1 MTIYCKL
8 KYINLVF
15 IYFYCIINMGG
26 IMNNYQ
32 EEKSLD
38 EGYNYQGEKFLDKV
52 YKDLHLSEIV
62 IHTANKS
69 DDKYQKIEKY
79 MKRLEDVT
87 KRVSEHDKINLIK
100 MYYYKKYVIKEQNVP
115 ESYFRKQ
122 EKIALDR
129 GYGHV
134 KYDEETKK
142 QEIEHIINEQ
152 KASLDMWLDY
162 FFSKDTDMY
171 PTWFKYYVF
180 QGMLKLGYFDKEKN
194 SYTKRTESTVK
205 PFIELNR
212 EALSLIYSELIK
224 FLNKESID
232 DEKLNAL
239 INNGSFS
246 KLYSY
251 AILKLDSVKDDG
263 FKSDDGI
270 WKKYNQGS
278 NPEILFNDINGKGTG
293 WCTAGGIDTARAH
306 INGGDF
312 HVYYTKDREGNYTK
326 PRIAIRMNGNQI
338 AEIRGISE
346 NQNIESNME
355 KVVDK
360 KLEEFPDRDK
370 YKKKVK
376 DMEMLTYIYTKHQNK
391 GELTKVDLRFLYEID
406 DEITGFG
413 YGRDPRIEE
422 LLYGRNVR
430 KDLALVFD
438 CKEENISLTK
448 KEALSGN
455 IIYHYGDLSLSG
467 LTSAEDLKLP
477 DKIGGNLDLSGL
489 TSAEGLKLPVEIGES
504 LDLGYLTSA
513 EDLKLPDKIGGD
525 LDLSGLTSAEGLKLP
540 NGIGGDLSLSGLTS
554 AEDLKIPTEI
564 GGYLD
569 LRGLISAEGLK
580 LPDKVGG
587 YLSLSGL
594 TSAEDLKLPTEIGGG
609 LLLDSLAS
617 AKDLKLPD
625 KIGGNLDLS
634 GLTSAEGLKL
644 PDKVGGYLSLS
655 GLKSAKGLE
664 LPTEIEGSLYL
675 NSLTSAEGLKLPTEI
690 GGGLLLDSLVSAKD
704 LKLPDKIGGNLD
716 LSGLTSAEGL
726 KLPNGIGGDLSL
738 SGLTSAKGLELPT
751 EIGGY
756 LDLRGL
762 ISAEGLKLPDKVG
775 GYLDL
780 SGLTSAEGLKLP
792 NEIEDSL
799 FLSGLTSAEG
809 LKLPDKIGGHLSLSG
824 LTSAEGLKLPVEIG
838 KSLELSGL
846 TSAEGLKLPDKIGG
860 YLDLNGLTSAKDLE
874 LPTKIGGLIRLTS
887 LKSIDGLDLSSRFIS
902 KMMFSDEIEQQL
914 TNGKTR
920 SA

>member
-1 MTIYCKL
+1 
-8 KYINLVF
+8 
-15 IYFYCIINMGG
+15 
-26 IMNNYQ
+26 MN
-32 EEKSLD
+32 
-38 EGYNYQGEKFLDKV
+38 NYQGEKFLDKV

-62 IHTANKS
+62 MHTANKS

-87 KRVSEHDKINLIK
+87 KRASEHDKISLIK
-100 MYYYKKYVIKEQNVP
+100 MYYYKKYVIKEENVP

-134 KYDEETKK
+134 KYDEKTKK

-180 QGMLKLGYFDKEKN
+180 QGMLKLGFFDKEKN

-326 PRIAIRMNGNQI
+326 PRIAIRMEGNKI
-338 AEIRGISE
+338 AEIRGISKD
-346 NQNIESNME
+346 QNIEANME

-360 KLEEFPDRDK
+360 KLEEFPDRDE

-391 GELTKVDLRFLYEID
+391 GELTKNDLRFLYEID
-406 DEITGFG
+406 NKITGFG
-413 YGRDPRIEE
+413 YKKDPRIEE
-422 LLYGRNVR
+422 LLEGRNVR
-430 KDLALVFD
+430 EDLALVFD

-448 KEALSGN
+448 EEALRGN
-455 IIYHYGDLSLSG
+455 IIYHHGDLFLIY
-467 LTSAEDLKLP
+467 LTSVEGLKLP
-477 DKIGGNLDLSGL
+477 DKIGGSLNLSVRSAEGLKLPDKIGKSLSLNGL
-489 TSAEGLKLPVEIGES
+489 TSAEGLKLPSKIDGS
-504 LDLGYLTSA
+504 LYLH
-513 EDLKLPDKIGGD
+513 
-525 LDLSGLTSAEGLKLP
+525 GLT
-540 NGIGGDLSLSGLTS
+540 
-554 AEDLKIPTEI
+554 
-564 GGYLD
+564 
-569 LRGLISAEGLK
+569 
-580 LPDKVGG
+580 
-587 YLSLSGL
+587 
-594 TSAEDLKLPTEIGGG
+594 
-609 LLLDSLAS
+609 
-617 AKDLKLPD
+617 
-625 KIGGNLDLS
+625 
-634 GLTSAEGLKL
+634 
-644 PDKVGGYLSLS
+644 
-655 GLKSAKGLE
+655 SAKGLE
-664 LPTEIEGSLYL
+664 LPNE
-675 NSLTSAEGLKLPTEI
+675 
-690 GGGLLLDSLVSAKD
+690 
-704 LKLPDKIGGNLD
+704 IGGNLD

-726 KLPNGIGGDLSL
+726 KLPNEIGGNLDLSGL
-738 SGLTSAKGLELPT
+738 TSAEDLKLPNEIGDGLNLRGLTSAKGLKLPDKIGGNLNLMGLTSAKGLKLPDKIGGNLNLMGLTSAKGLELP
-751 EIGGY
+751 
-756 LDLRGL
+756 
-762 ISAEGLKLPDKVG
+762 
-775 GYLDL
+775 
-780 SGLTSAEGLKLP
+780 

-799 FLSGLTSAEG
+799 GLGGLRSAEG
-809 LKLPDKIGGHLSLSG
+809 LKLPDKIGG
-824 LTSAEGLKLPVEIG
+824 TI
-838 KSLELSGL
+838 
-846 TSAEGLKLPDKIGG
+846 
-860 YLDLNGLTSAKDLE
+860 Y
-874 LPTKIGGLIRLTS
+874 LTS
-887 LKSIDGLDLSSRFIS
+887 LESLDGLDLSSRFIS

-914 TNGKTR
+914 INKKTI
-920 SA
+920 

>member
-1 MTIYCKL
+1 
-8 KYINLVF
+8 
-15 IYFYCIINMGG
+15 
-26 IMNNYQ
+26 MN
-32 EEKSLD
+32 
-38 EGYNYQGEKFLDKV
+38 NYQGEKFLDKV
-52 YKDLHLSEIV
+52 YRDLHLSEIV
-62 IHTANKS
+62 MHTANKS

-87 KRVSEHDKINLIK
+87 KRASEHNKISLIK

-134 KYDEETKK
+134 KYDEQNKE

-162 FFSKDTDMY
+162 LISKDTDMY

-212 EALSLIYSELIK
+212 EALSLIYSELVK
-224 FLNKESID
+224 VLNKESID

-293 WCTAGGIDTARAH
+293 WCTAGGIGTARAH

-326 PRIAIRMNGNQI
+326 PRIAIRMEGNKI

-391 GELTKVDLRFLYEID
+391 GELTKTDLRFLYEID
-406 DEITGFG
+406 NKITGFG
-413 YGRDPRIEE
+413 YKKDPRIEE
-422 LLYGRNVR
+422 LLKGRNVR
-430 KDLALVFD
+430 KDLALIFD
-438 CKEENISLTK
+438 CKEENISLTEE
-448 KEALSGN
+448 EALSGN
-455 IIYHYGDLSLSG
+455 IIYHYGDLYLDGLTSAEGLKLPDKVGGYLDLSGLRSAEGLKLPDKIGGWLKLNGIRSAEGLELPTEIGGGLWLNSIASAKDLKLPTEIEEDLSLSG

-477 DKIGGNLDLSGL
+477 DKIGGYLDLSSL
-489 TSAEGLKLPVEIGES
+489 RSAEG
-504 LDLGYLTSA
+504 
-513 EDLKLPDKIGGD
+513 
-525 LDLSGLTSAEGLKLP
+525 
-540 NGIGGDLSLSGLTS
+540 
-554 AEDLKIPTEI
+554 
-564 GGYLD
+564 
-569 LRGLISAEGLK
+569 
-580 LPDKVGG
+580 
-587 YLSLSGL
+587 
-594 TSAEDLKLPTEIGGG
+594 LKLPTEIGGG
-609 LLLDSLAS
+609 LFLRGLTS
-617 AKDLKLPD
+617 AKDLKLPTEIEGD
-625 KIGGNLDLS
+625 LSLS
-634 GLTSAEGLKL
+634 GLRSAEGLKL
-644 PDKVGGYLSLS
+644 PDKIRGDLNLRSLTSAENLELPDKIGLNLNLS
-655 GLKSAKGLE
+655 GLRSAEGLKLPNEIGVSLYLSGLRSAKGLKLPDKVGGNLE
-664 LPTEIEGSLYL
+664 LNG
-675 NSLTSAEGLKLPTEI
+675 LTSAEGLKLPTEI
-690 GGGLLLDSLVSAKD
+690 GGR
-704 LKLPDKIGGNLD
+704 I
-716 LSGLTSAEGL
+716 
-726 KLPNGIGGDLSL
+726 
-738 SGLTSAKGLELPT
+738 
-751 EIGGY
+751 Y
-756 LDLRGL
+756 
-762 ISAEGLKLPDKVG
+762 
-775 GYLDL
+775 
-780 SGLTSAEGLKLP
+780 
-792 NEIEDSL
+792 
-799 FLSGLTSAEG
+799 
-809 LKLPDKIGGHLSLSG
+809 
-824 LTSAEGLKLPVEIG
+824 
-838 KSLELSGL
+838 
-846 TSAEGLKLPDKIGG
+846 
-860 YLDLNGLTSAKDLE
+860 
-874 LPTKIGGLIRLTS
+874 LTS
-887 LKSIDGLDLSSRFIS
+887 LKSIDGLDLSSSFIS
-902 KMMFSDEIEQQL
+902 KMQFSDGIKNQL
-914 TNGKTR
+914 KNQKTL
-920 SA
+920 

>member
-1 MTIYCKL
+1 
-8 KYINLVF
+8 
-15 IYFYCIINMGG
+15 
-26 IMNNYQ
+26 MNNYQ
-32 EEKSLD
+32 
-38 EGYNYQGEKFLDKV
+38 GERFLDKI

-62 IHTANKS
+62 MHTANKS
-69 DDKYQKIEKY
+69 DDKYRKIEKY
-79 MKRLEDVT
+79 MQRLEDVT
-87 KRVSEHDKINLIK
+87 KRASEHNKISLIK

-162 FFSKDTDMY
+162 LISKDTDMY

-293 WCTAGGIDTARAH
+293 WCTAGGIGTARAH

-376 DMEMLTYIYTKHQNK
+376 DMEILTYIYTKHQNK
-391 GELTKVDLRFLYEID
+391 GELTKTDLRFLYEID

-422 LLYGRNVR
+422 LLYGRNIR

-448 KEALSGN
+448 REALSGN
-455 IIYHYGDLSLSG
+455 IIYHR
-467 LTSAEDLKLP
+467 
-477 DKIGGNLDLSGL
+477 GNLDLS
-489 TSAEGLKLPVEIGES
+489 
-504 LDLGYLTSA
+504 YLTSV
-513 EDLKLPDKIGGD
+513 
-525 LDLSGLTSAEGLKLP
+525 
-540 NGIGGDLSLSGLTS
+540 
-554 AEDLKIPTEI
+554 
-564 GGYLD
+564 
-569 LRGLISAEGLK
+569 EGLK
-580 LPDKVGG
+580 LPDKI
-587 YLSLSGL
+587 S
-594 TSAEDLKLPTEIGGG
+594 GG
-609 LLLDSLAS
+609 L
-617 AKDLKLPD
+617 
-625 KIGGNLDLS
+625 
-634 GLTSAEGLKL
+634 
-644 PDKVGGYLSLS
+644 Y
-655 GLKSAKGLE
+655 
-664 LPTEIEGSLYL
+664 
-675 NSLTSAEGLKLPTEI
+675 
-690 GGGLLLDSLVSAKD
+690 
-704 LKLPDKIGGNLD
+704 
-716 LSGLTSAEGL
+716 
-726 KLPNGIGGDLSL
+726 
-738 SGLTSAKGLELPT
+738 
-751 EIGGY
+751 
-756 LDLRGL
+756 
-762 ISAEGLKLPDKVG
+762 
-775 GYLDL
+775 
-780 SGLTSAEGLKLP
+780 
-792 NEIEDSL
+792 
-799 FLSGLTSAEG
+799 LSGLTSAEG
-809 LKLPDKIGGHLSLSG
+809 LKLPDKIGGWLDLSGLTSVEGLNLPTEIKGTLVLSGLTSAEDLKLPDEISGNLLLSGLTSAENLKLPNEIGGGLYLRGLTSAEGLKLPNEIGGDLYLDGLTSAEGLELPSKIGGNLWLSG
-824 LTSAEGLKLPVEIG
+824 LTSAEGLKLSTEIRG
-838 KSLELSGL
+838 NLSLSGL
-846 TSAEGLKLPDKIGG
+846 RSAEDLKLPDKIGG
-860 YLDLNGLTSAKDLE
+860 WLDLSSLRSVKDLK
-874 LPTKIGGLIRLTS
+874 LPTEIGERIYLTS
-887 LKSIDGLDLSSRFIS
+887 LESLEGLDLSSSLIL
-902 KMMFSDEIEQQL
+902 KMSFSDGIKKQL
-914 TNGKTR
+914 INGRTKC
-920 SA
+920 A

>member
-1 MTIYCKL
+1 
-8 KYINLVF
+8 
-15 IYFYCIINMGG
+15 
-26 IMNNYQ
+26 MNNYQ
-32 EEKSLD
+32 
-38 EGYNYQGEKFLDKV
+38 GERFLDKI

-62 IHTANKS
+62 MHTANKS

-87 KRVSEHDKINLIK
+87 KRASEHNKISLIK

-162 FFSKDTDMY
+162 LISKDTDMY

-212 EALSLIYSELIK
+212 EALSLIYSELVK
-224 FLNKESID
+224 VLNKESID

-293 WCTAGGIDTARAH
+293 WCTAGGIGTARAH

-326 PRIAIRMNGNQI
+326 PRIAIRMEGNQI

-422 LLYGRNVR
+422 LLEGRNVR

-448 KEALSGN
+448 EEALRGN
-455 IIYHYGDLSLSG
+455 IIYHYSNLFLSSL
-467 LTSAEDLKLP
+467 
-477 DKIGGNLDLSGL
+477 I
-489 TSAEGLKLPVEIGES
+489 SAEGLKLPS
-504 LDLGYLTSA
+504 
-513 EDLKLPDKIGGD
+513 KIVGN
-525 LDLSGLTSAEGLKLP
+525 LYLSGL
-540 NGIGGDLSLSGLTS
+540 
-554 AEDLKIPTEI
+554 
-564 GGYLD
+564 
-569 LRGLISAEGLK
+569 RSAEGLK

-587 YLSLSGL
+587 
-594 TSAEDLKLPTEIGGG
+594 
-609 LLLDSLAS
+609 LLL
-617 AKDLKLPD
+617 
-625 KIGGNLDLS
+625 
-634 GLTSAEGLKL
+634 
-644 PDKVGGYLSLS
+644 
-655 GLKSAKGLE
+655 
-664 LPTEIEGSLYL
+664 
-675 NSLTSAEGLKLPTEI
+675 
-690 GGGLLLDSLVSAKD
+690 
-704 LKLPDKIGGNLD
+704 
-716 LSGLTSAEGL
+716 
-726 KLPNGIGGDLSL
+726 
-738 SGLTSAKGLELPT
+738 
-751 EIGGY
+751 
-756 LDLRGL
+756 
-762 ISAEGLKLPDKVG
+762 
-775 GYLDL
+775 
-780 SGLTSAEGLKLP
+780 
-792 NEIEDSL
+792 
-799 FLSGLTSAEG
+799 LSGLTSAEG
-809 LKLPDKIGGHLSLSG
+809 LKLPDKIGRNLYLESLI
-824 LTSAEGLKLPVEIG
+824 SAEGLKLPTEIG
-838 KSLELSGL
+838 GN
-846 TSAEGLKLPDKIGG
+846 I
-860 YLDLNGLTSAKDLE
+860 Y
-874 LPTKIGGLIRLTS
+874 LTS
-887 LKSIDGLDLSSRFIS
+887 LESLDGLDLSSNLIS
-902 KMMFSDEIEQQL
+902 KMVFSDKIKNQL
-914 TNGKTR
+914 KNQKTL
-920 SA
+920 